1 MKSSRGFLLKRHSF
15 TKLQSSKKLW
25 STYCTPTAH
34 ELALSSLNSSSPV
47 CSMMHGVGEY
57 SYTTINQE
65 LDHVFL
71 LFPQRRCGFLFGT
84 WSSAKKNHR
93 DRSSYHKAKIL
104 LQREMQKP
112 ENFWHTTR
120 SMQHRLILKWL
131 KFFFLLYINAVAD
144 TEEEVTVGFFIRI

>member
-1 MKSSRGFLLKRHSF
+1 MEEESIVILL
-15 TKLQSSKKLW
+15 
-25 STYCTPTAH
+25 
-34 ELALSSLNSSSPV
+34 
-47 CSMMHGVGEY
+47 
-57 SYTTINQE
+57 TINQE

-84 WSSAKKNHR
+84 WSAKKNHR

-120 SMQHRLILKWL
+120 SMQHSLILKWL
-131 KFFFLLYINAVAD
+131 KFFSLLIINAVAG
-144 TEEEVTVGFFIRI
+144 TEEEEDTVGLFIGILGKTNFHEVRRLFSNSEIIFVYWLDIDSF

>member
-1 MKSSRGFLLKRHSF
+1 MEEESIVILL
-15 TKLQSSKKLW
+15 
-25 STYCTPTAH
+25 
-34 ELALSSLNSSSPV
+34 
-47 CSMMHGVGEY
+47 
-57 SYTTINQE
+57 TINQE

-120 SMQHRLILKWL
+120 SMQHSLILKWL
-131 KFFFLLYINAVAD
+131 KFFSLLIINAVAG
-144 TEEEVTVGFFIRI
+144 TEEEEDTVGLFIGILGKTNFHRGTILICMYYYHLLIIFFM

>member
-1 MKSSRGFLLKRHSF
+1 MKSIDQRF
-15 TKLQSSKKLW
+15 SSKETFFYQITIFEKTW

-34 ELALSSLNSSSPV
+34 ELALSSQLVSSLFNDAWRKEES
-47 CSMMHGVGEY
+47 S
-57 SYTTINQE
+57 TTINQE

-84 WSSAKKNHR
+84 WSAKKNHR

-112 ENFWHTTR
+112 ENFWHTAR
-120 SMQHRLILKWL
+120 SMQHRVILKWL
-131 KFFFLLYINAVAD
+131 NFFSLD
-144 TEEEVTVGFFIRI
+144 